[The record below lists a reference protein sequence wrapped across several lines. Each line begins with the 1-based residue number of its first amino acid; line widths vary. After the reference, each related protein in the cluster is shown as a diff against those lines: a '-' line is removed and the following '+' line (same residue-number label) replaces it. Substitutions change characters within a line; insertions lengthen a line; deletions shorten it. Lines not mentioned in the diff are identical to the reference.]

1 MGRPPGYQWQPLGLD
16 ADPVPGDP
24 QAISEAAGYL
34 ASVARTVDGQ
44 VAALRKIA
52 SDGTEIGQHADKIRS
67 AASGLVGSLQAAAT
81 RYAQVSSALSGW
93 VPDLEEAQSLSVQ
106 ALNLAEGPY
115 ATLNQA
121 FALPPG
127 ASSKPLSM
135 QQDIQN
141 RQAAVQRAQS
151 ELGAAQAVLA
161 RAVGLRDTQAAYWAA
176 KINQASNDS
185 LTDHESLWGD
195 ITGGFDELVGA
206 VAWEIKDV
214 STVLEI
220 LATVAGIAAFIIAQF
235 VPGLDVVVDGLVL
248 GAFLASGVAAGGRA
262 ALAVSG
268 NGSWRDFAFD
278 AIALVSFGIGRGA
291 GLVAEKAVPAA
302 VAAAKSAYTAELL
315 TDISV
320 DGPRS
325 AMLGKWA
332 AQVGTDA
339 VTMAKQVA
347 QSAPSLAKGAELSG
361 FAKVMASLGALGDE
375 SSNYA
380 KLIWLARRFTTPITD
395 LSDFGTL
402 AKTSLGVAGI
412 SAGAGAATGITG
424 TVLGGVEIDRG
435 KEPIIKLDIPP
446 VYHWYSTHL
455 WAPPAG
461 G

>member
-24 QAISEAAGYL
+24 QAISEAAAHL
-34 ASVARTVDGQ
+34 SSVARTVNGQ

-52 SDGTEIGQHADKIRS
+52 GDGTEIGQHADKIRS
-67 AASGLVGSLQAAAT
+67 AAGSLIGSLQAAAT
-81 RYAQVSSALSGW
+81 RYSQVSSALSGW
-93 VPDLEEAQSLSVQ
+93 VPDLEEAQSLSIQ
-106 ALNLAEGPY
+106 ALNQAEGPY
-115 ATLNQA
+115 ATLNQV
-121 FALPPG
+121 FAPPPG
-127 ASSKPLSM
+127 ASVKPLAV
-135 QQDIQN
+135 QQDIQSA
-141 RQAAVQRAQS
+141 RRAQS
-151 ELGAAQAVLA
+151 ELDAAQAVLA
-161 RAVGLRDTQAAYWAA
+161 RAVALRDTQAAYWAA

-185 LTDHESLWGD
+185 LTDHESLWGE
-195 ITGGFDELVGA
+195 ISGGFDELVGA

-214 STVLEI
+214 STVLEV

-235 VPGLDVVVDGLVL
+235 VPGLDVAVDGLVL
-248 GAFLASGVAAGGRA
+248 GAFLATGVAAGGRA
-262 ALAVSG
+262 ALALSG

-302 VAAAKSAYTAELL
+302 VAAAKGAYTAELL

-332 AQVGTDA
+332 AQVGTDT

-347 QSAPSLAKGAELSG
+347 QFAPNLARGAELTG
-361 FAKVMASLGALGDE
+361 FAKVMANLGALGDE

-380 KLIWLARRFTTPITD
+380 KLLWLANRFTTSITD
-395 LSDFGTL
+395 LSHFGNVANT
-402 AKTSLGVAGI
+402 ALGVAGI
-412 SAGAGAATGITG
+412 SAGAGAATGIAG
-424 TVLGGVEIDRG
+424 TVLGGFEIDWG
-435 KEPIIKLDIPP
+435 KEPVIKLDIPP
-446 VYHWYSTHL
+446 VYRWYSTHL

>member
-24 QAISEAAGYL
+24 QMISEAAAHL
-34 ASVARTVDGQ
+34 WSVARTVDGQ

-67 AASGLVGSLQAAAT
+67 AALSLMGSLQAAAT
-81 RYAQVSSALSGW
+81 RYSQVSSALSGW
-93 VPDLEEAQSLSVQ
+93 VPDLEEAQRLSIQ
-106 ALNLAEGPY
+106 ALNQAEGPY
-115 ATLNQA
+115 ATLNQV
-121 FALPPG
+121 FAPPPG
-127 ASSKPLSM
+127 ASLKPLAM
-135 QQDIQN
+135 QQDIQSA
-141 RQAAVQRAQS
+141 RRAQS
-151 ELGAAQAVLA
+151 QLDAAQAVLA

-176 KINQASNDS
+176 KINQASSDS

-195 ITGGFDELVGA
+195 IAGGFDELVGA

-214 STVLEI
+214 STVLEV

-235 VPGLDVVVDGLVL
+235 VPGLDVVVDALVL
-248 GAFLASGVAAGGRA
+248 GAFLATGVAASGRL
-262 ALAVSG
+262 ALAMSG
-268 NGSWRDFAFD
+268 IGSWRDFAFD

-302 VAAAKSAYTAELL
+302 VAAARSAYTAELL
-315 TDISV
+315 TDMSV

-332 AQVGTDA
+332 AQVGTDT

-347 QSAPSLAKGAELSG
+347 QFAPSLANGAELQG
-361 FAKVMASLGALGDE
+361 LAKVMANLGALGDE

-380 KLIWLARRFTTPITD
+380 KLIWLANRFTTSITD
-395 LSDFGTL
+395 LSHFGNVANT
-402 AKTSLGVAGI
+402 ALGVAGI

-424 TVLGGVEIDRG
+424 TVLGGFEIDWG
-435 KEPIIKLDIPP
+435 KEPVIKLDIPP

-455 WAPPAG
+455 WAPSNEG
-461 G
+461 